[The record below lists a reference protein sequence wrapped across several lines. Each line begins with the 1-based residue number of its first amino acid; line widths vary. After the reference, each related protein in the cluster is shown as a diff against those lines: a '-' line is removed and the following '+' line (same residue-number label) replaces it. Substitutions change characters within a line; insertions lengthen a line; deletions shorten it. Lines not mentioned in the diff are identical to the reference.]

1 MLAILAAA
9 AAAATATPAPP
20 PPEAAAVEAVEV
32 VTRAPLVGTLQ
43 QGIQAYRSEFFTAV
57 RPGTAFDMVAWLPGF
72 VFDETRDVRGLS
84 GAAGNV
90 LIDGQ
95 PPTSKNDTLSTVLK
109 RIPAGQVE
117 RVDIIVGG
125 APGIDMRGRSV
136 IANVVLKKGYAPL
149 GAVTLQS
156 QLFKDGRA
164 SPELQVNLARK
175 FGEKSLEGSLNL
187 VKGVAQGNGPGVG
200 LLVRED
206 PNGVNLFTANSDI
219 SGYFYKD
226 VIAGAYQFPFAGGK
240 LKVNASANYQK
251 VDADEAATVIGAD
264 ALYSIKI
271 LDKFKQGEFGL
282 RYERAFGKL
291 NLESQFLQRLN
302 GHSKETD
309 TFRPPVVTNLQEEDT
324 TSETVGR
331 STLRFNKSPKLT
343 LEASAE
349 AAYNRV
355 DTESTFRD
363 HGQIVRLPAE
373 DVTIDE
379 ARGEFGLL
387 ATWKPSKAFSL
398 TAASKVETSHLTAD
412 GDLALTRDLTYFK
425 PRLVVAWSPDAKT
438 QLRFR
443 GEHEVRQINFG
454 DFAVAVDEVSGQ
466 ARSGNPNLRPQRALV
481 AEAALERQFWT
492 GASLVVTLRQ
502 SELRDV
508 REWTPLP
515 EFNNAVAV
523 GNIGDG
529 KETAVLATVTL
540 PLKRFGLKG
549 VNLKGSMTWKN
560 SEVIDP
566 TTHQKRRLSDQSAV
580 IGDWHFSHDLPNW
593 KLTWGVD
600 ATYYGPSSTYRP
612 TTVFHADHFTRVTP
626 FVEYRPRSDLNLRME
641 VGNINSPRPPFVV
654 YSYGGLRSTAP
665 LLYSERRANGQ
676 GAYLFFR
683 VRKTL
688 S

>member
-9 AAAATATPAPP
+9 AATAAAPP
-20 PPEAAAVEAVEV
+20 PPAPTDTQAVEAVEI

-43 QGIQAYRSEFFTAV
+43 QGIQAYRSEFFTPV
-57 RPGTAFDMVAWLPGF
+57 RPGTAFDMIQWLPGF
-72 VFDETRDVRGLS
+72 TFEETRDVRGLA

-125 APGIDMRGRSV
+125 APGVDMRGRSV

-149 GAVTLQS
+149 GAVTLQT
-156 QLFKDGRA
+156 QLFKDGRV
-164 SPELQVNLARK
+164 SPELNVNLAKK
-175 FGEKSLEGSLNL
+175 FGERSVEGSLN
-187 VKGVAQGNGPGVG
+187 VFKSVVQGVGPGEG
-200 LLVRED
+200 TLTRRAPD
-206 PNGVNLFTANSDI
+206 GRTLFTADSEI
-219 SGYFYKD
+219 AGYVTKA
-226 VIAGAYQFPFAGGK
+226 VGAGAYQFPFAGGK
-240 LKVNASANYQK
+240 LKVNVSANYQK
-251 VDADEAATVIGAD
+251 VDADERASVIGSD
-264 ALYSIKI
+264 ALYRIYI
-271 LDKFKQGEFGL
+271 LDHFKQAEFGL
-282 RYERAFGKL
+282 RYDRAFGRL

-302 GHSKETD
+302 GHDKETD
-309 TFRPPVVTNLQEEDT
+309 SFRPPVVTNLYQEDT

-331 STLRFNKSPKLT
+331 STLRFSKSPKLT
-343 LEASAE
+343 LETSAE

-355 DTESTFRD
+355 DTQGVFRD
-363 HGQIVRLPAE
+363 HGLIVRLPAQ

-379 ARGEFGLL
+379 TRGELGVL
-387 ATWKPSKAFSL
+387 ASWKPSKAFSM
-398 TAASKVETSHLTAD
+398 TAAGKLETSHLTAD

-438 QLRFR
+438 QIRLR

-454 DFAVAVDEVSGQ
+454 DFSVTVDEVSGV
-466 ARSGNPNLRPQRALV
+466 ARSGNPNLRPQRAWV

-508 REWTPLP
+508 RDWLALP
-515 EFNNAVAV
+515 AYGNAIAI
-523 GNIGDG
+523 GNIGSGHQTD
-529 KETAVLATVTL
+529 VLTIVTL

-549 VNLKGSMTWKN
+549 VNVKGSMTWRD
-560 SEVIDP
+560 SAVTDP
-566 TTHQKRRLSDQSAV
+566 TTGQRRRLTDQSAV

-600 ATYYGPSSTYRP
+600 ATYVGPSTNYRP
-612 TTVFHADHFTRVTP
+612 SVVMHVANLTRVTT
-626 FVEYRPRSDLNLRME
+626 FVEYRPRVDLNLRLE
-641 VGNINSPRPPFVV
+641 VANLNNPRPPFVV
-654 YSYGGLRSTAP
+654 YSFAGIRNTAP
-665 LLYSERRANGQ
+665 LLYSEARANAQ

-688 S
+688 G